1 MRYIVR
7 IERDLYLNKL
17 IQRKHNGLIKIV
29 TGMRRTGKTYLL
41 FNLFH
46 NHLLENSV
54 DESNIIEIAL
64 DDRRNKKLRD
74 PDALLNYIEAKTVGN
89 DMYYVV
95 LDEIQMV
102 DEFEDV
108 LNSLLHMKNIDVY
121 VSGSNSKFLS
131 KDIITEFRG
140 RGDEIRVYPLSFSEF
155 FSVYKGSK
163 EDARNDYYTYGG
175 LPFIFSYETHEDKSN
190 YLINQFKKVYISD
203 IIERNKVRNTD
214 DLEELINIISSSIGS
229 LTNPRKLANTFKS
242 KKGSSISEHTIK
254 LYLDYLE
261 DSFLIRKSLRYDV
274 KGKKY
279 ISTPSKYYF
288 TDLGLRNGRL
298 NFRQQ
303 DENHIMENII
313 YNELLVRGFN
323 VDVGV
328 VEIRE
333 QKDDRRLKKQLE
345 IDFIATKGNNKYYI
359 QSAFDMRSEAKK
371 FQEKKSLVN
380 VSDFFKKIIVIRDNI
395 KIKRDD
401 DGIITM
407 SVLDFLLD
415 ENSLEY

>member
-74 PDALLNYIEAKTVGN
+74 PDALLNYIEAKTMGN

-163 EDARNDYYTYGG
+163 EDAWNDYYTYGG
-175 LPFIFSYETHEDKSN
+175 LPLIFSYETHEDKSN

-203 IIERNKVRNTD
+203 IIERNKVINTD

-254 LYLDYLE
+254 FYLDYLE

-288 TDLGLRNGRL
+288 PDLGLRNGRL

-371 FQEKKSLVN
+371 FQEKKSLVS

>member
-1 MRYIVR
+1 MKIK
-7 IERDLYLNKL
+7 RDLYLNKL
-17 IQRKHNGLIKIV
+17 IQRKHNGLIKII

-46 NHLLENSV
+46 NHLIENFV
-54 DESNIIEIAL
+54 DELNIIEIAL
-64 DDRRNKKLRD
+64 DDRRNKQLRD
-74 PDALLNYIEAKTVGN
+74 PDKLLNYIDSKITN
-89 DMYYVV
+89 DSMYYVV

-108 LNSLLHMKNIDVY
+108 LNSLLHIKNVDVY

-140 RGDEIRVYPLSFSEF
+140 RGDEVRVYPLSFSEF
-155 FSVYKGSK
+155 FSTYKGTK
-163 EDARNDYYTYGG
+163 EEAWNDYYTYGG
-175 LPFIFSYETHEDKSN
+175 LPLILSYETHEDKSN
-190 YLINQFKKVYISD
+190 YLINQFEKVYISD
-203 IIERNKVRNTD
+203 IVERNNIRNTD
-214 DLEELINIISSSIGS
+214 DLEELINIISSNIGS

-242 KKGSSISEHTIK
+242 IKGVSISEHTIK
-254 LYLDYLE
+254 MYLDYLE
-261 DSFLIRKSLRYDV
+261 DSFLIRKSLRYDI

-303 DENHIMENII
+303 EENHIMENII
-313 YNELLVRGFN
+313 YNELLIRGYS
-323 VDVGV
+323 VDIGI

-333 QKDDRRLKKQLE
+333 QKDERRLKKQLE

-359 QSAFDMRSEAKK
+359 QSAFDMRSEDKK
-371 FQEKKSLVN
+371 SQEKKSLISVP
-380 VSDFFKKIIVIRDNI
+380 DFFKKIIIIRDDI

-407 SVLDFLLD
+407 SIFDFLLD
-415 ENSLEY
+415 KSSLEY

>member
-74 PDALLNYIEAKTVGN
+74 PDALLNYIEAKTMGN

-163 EDARNDYYTYGG
+163 EDAWNDYYTYGG
-175 LPFIFSYETHEDKSN
+175 LPLIFSYETHEDKSN

-288 TDLGLRNGRL
+288 PDLGLRNGRL

>member
-1 MRYIVR
+1 
-7 IERDLYLNKL
+7 
-17 IQRKHNGLIKIV
+17 
-29 TGMRRTGKTYLL
+29 L

-46 NHLLENSV
+46 NHLIENFV
-54 DESNIIEIAL
+54 DELNIIEIAL
-64 DDRRNKKLRD
+64 DDRRNKQLRD
-74 PDALLNYIEAKTVGN
+74 PDKLLNYIDSKITN
-89 DMYYVV
+89 DSMYYVV

-108 LNSLLHMKNIDVY
+108 LNSLLHIKNVDVY

-140 RGDEIRVYPLSFSEF
+140 RGDEVRVYPLSFSEF
-155 FSVYKGSK
+155 FSTYKGTK
-163 EDARNDYYTYGG
+163 EEAWNDYYTYGG
-175 LPFIFSYETHEDKSN
+175 LPLILSYETHEDKSN
-190 YLINQFKKVYISD
+190 YLINQFEKVYISD
-203 IIERNKVRNTD
+203 IVERNNIRNTD
-214 DLEELINIISSSIGS
+214 DLEELINIISSNIGS

-242 KKGSSISEHTIK
+242 IKGVSISEHTIK
-254 LYLDYLE
+254 MYLDYLE
-261 DSFLIRKSLRYDV
+261 DSFLIRKSLRYDI

-303 DENHIMENII
+303 EENHIMENII
-313 YNELLVRGFN
+313 YNELLIRGYS
-323 VDVGV
+323 VDIGI

-333 QKDDRRLKKQLE
+333 QKDERRLKKQLE

-359 QSAFDMRSEAKK
+359 QSAFDMRSEDKK
-371 FQEKKSLVN
+371 SQEKKSLISVP
-380 VSDFFKKIIVIRDNI
+380 DFFKKIIIIRDDI

-407 SVLDFLLD
+407 SIFDFLLD
-415 ENSLEY
+415 KSSLEY

>member
-303 DENHIMENII
+303 EENYIMENII

>member
-1 MRYIVR
+1 MR

-74 PDALLNYIEAKTVGN
+74 PDALLNYIEAKTMGN

-163 EDARNDYYTYGG
+163 EDAWNDYYTYGG
-175 LPFIFSYETHEDKSN
+175 LPLIFSYETHEDKSN

-254 LYLDYLE
+254 FYLDYLE

-288 TDLGLRNGRL
+288 PDLGLRNGRL

-371 FQEKKSLVN
+371 FQEKKSLVS

>member
-1 MRYIVR
+1 MK

-17 IQRKHNGLIKIV
+17 IQRKHNGLIKII
-29 TGMRRTGKTYLL
+29 TGIRRTGKTYLL

-46 NHLLENSV
+46 NHLIENLV
-54 DESNIIEIAL
+54 DELNIIEIAL

-74 PDALLNYIEAKTVGN
+74 PDKLLNYIESKIIN
-89 DMYYVV
+89 DSMYYVV

-102 DEFEDV
+102 NEFEDV
-108 LNSLLHMKNIDVY
+108 LNSLLHMKNVDVY
-121 VSGSNSKFLS
+121 ISGSNSKFLS

-140 RGDEIRVYPLSFSEF
+140 RGDEVRVYPLSFSEF
-155 FSVYKGSK
+155 FSTYKGTK
-163 EDARNDYYTYGG
+163 EDAWNDYYTYGG
-175 LPFIFSYETHEDKSN
+175 LPLILSYETHEDKSN

-203 IIERNKVRNTD
+203 IVERNNIRNTD
-214 DLEELINIISSSIGS
+214 DLEELINIISSNIGS

-242 KKGSSISEHTIK
+242 IKGASISEHTIK

-303 DENHIMENII
+303 EENHIMENII
-313 YNELLVRGFN
+313 YNELLVRGYN
-323 VDVGV
+323 VDIGI

-333 QKDDRRLKKQLE
+333 QKDDCRLKKQLE

-359 QSAFDMRSEAKK
+359 QSAFDMRSEDKK
-371 FQEKKSLVN
+371 NQEKKSLISVP
-380 VSDFFKKIIVIRDNI
+380 DFFKKIIIIRDDI

-407 SVLDFLLD
+407 SIFDFLLD
-415 ENSLEY
+415 KNSLEY

>member
-1 MRYIVR
+1 M
-7 IERDLYLNKL
+7 
-17 IQRKHNGLIKIV
+17 
-29 TGMRRTGKTYLL
+29 
-41 FNLFH
+41 FH

-203 IIERNKVRNTD
+203 IIERNKVINTD

-288 TDLGLRNGRL
+288 PDLGLRNGRL